1 MNKQPESYDPIV
13 SVIIPCY
20 NMKRF
25 IFDSMRSV
33 VRQTFRDWEM
43 ILVDDGSTDGT
54 YEFIKSLSDS
64 DYRIKH
70 ATKAHTGIAD
80 TRNQCIQMAQ
90 GRYLAFLDADDYWHN
105 SKLEV
110 QLEFMRDRK
119 LGFSYTAY
127 DCVNEEGETVVR
139 SIKTAGNLDYNTYLR
154 NTIIGCSTV
163 MIDRDQ
169 VGDVVVPNFRTS
181 EDSATWLKILRK
193 GFKAYAIERP
203 LTYYRIRSRSASS
216 NKLQATADLW
226 RVYRKQEKLPMMDAM
241 DCFVS
246 YAFNAVKKR
255 L

>member
-70 ATKAHTGIAD
+70 TTKAHTGIAD

-139 SIKTAGNLDYNTYLR
+139 SIKTAGDLDYNTYLR

-169 VGDVVVPNFRTS
+169 VGNVVVPNFRTS